1 MVTAFLKQT
10 FFLSPWTSARG
21 EGQAS
26 SALVLFRKKS
36 AKATALHTTPSTAS
50 CFLVL
55 YCPACLRAKQTLS
68 NSPGGQGWE
77 ALAQVLGQPGRD
89 PPRGGREDTGV
100 GDQAPLGCP
109 GPHAESGLGW
119 EGSPD

>member
-10 FFLSPWTSARG
+10 FFLFPWASTRW

-26 SALVLFRKKS
+26 SALAVFRKKS
-36 AKATALHTTPSTAS
+36 AKATALHTAPSTAS
-50 CFLVL
+50 CFLIL
-55 YCPACLRAKQTLS
+55 YCPACLRARRTLS

-77 ALAQVLGQPGRD
+77 TLAQVFGQPGRD

-100 GDQAPLGCP
+100 SARALLGCP
-109 GPHAESGLGW
+109 GPHTESGLGW
-119 EGSPD
+119 EGSPN